1 MGWNVLSIFLGN
13 GYGNLIQFQKFKSVW
28 QCAIYGLPVKDML
41 MSRGIS
47 EDCICEICGRESE
60 TTIHV
65 LRDCS
70 FAKDFWLHSGYT
82 SCDSVFF
89 NSDICSWLKRNLCS
103 K

>member
-1 MGWNVLSIFLGN
+1 MECPINFSGHWIWKLVTVPKIQIF
-13 GYGNLIQFQKFKSVW
+13 VW
-28 QCAIYGLPVKDML
+28 KCYLHSLLVKDML

-70 FAKDFWLHSGYT
+70 FAKDFWLHSRVTLVVIMCFLILIFATG
-82 SCDSVFF
+82 
-89 NSDICSWLKRNLCS
+89 
-103 K
+103 